1 MLSDDDIDLPN
12 RGHLATVNEGNEN
25 ALGSYPNTV
34 AEVVSF
40 DSYGVPRDVQHGE
53 ISPKLTADEWKFFR
67 KLSKGVKR
75 TRKITKGLIKHIE
88 EHTEKSFTHLCTLCL
103 VNVEG
108 KEPSRWEE
116 ALRIVSNSSNAYA
129 HLHAMHASHPGV
141 LALTKKKNNRK
152 DVSFNQS
159 NNSRSVSVVSS
170 SGIVSANGS
179 CFKLRTRNE
188 ITRERICQW

>member
-108 KEPSRWEE
+108 RSHRDGKKLYVLCQIRP
-116 ALRIVSNSSNAYA
+116 
-129 HLHAMHASHPGV
+129 MHMPICT
-141 LALTKKKNNRK
+141 L
-152 DVSFNQS
+152 
-159 NNSRSVSVVSS
+159 
-170 SGIVSANGS
+170 
-179 CFKLRTRNE
+179 CMLRTLE
-188 ITRERICQW
+188 C